1 MAKGKN
7 MIRLSSGRLFLRR
20 ILLVAGL
27 VLGIL
32 SCKDKNKP
40 LDETPTRGK
49 IRISVDES
57 YKLIIDA
64 EVYTFTYKYPYAE
77 ITPQYKPEYDVIS
90 DFMNDSVQVIVTSKK
105 LADDQVE
112 YLRQQLIIVKT
123 VTFAWDALAI
133 IVNKENPDTLLNYS
147 TIEDIFHGR
156 VTSWKE
162 INPESK
168 LDKISV
174 IFDNTRSGNVRYF
187 KEKFEITGDLP
198 DNIYAVTNNEEVI
211 DHISHDVNSM
221 GIISVNWISDK
232 NDSLSMS
239 FINKIQVVAVS
250 RPYMDESTWYLPY
263 QGSIYDKSYPF
274 TREVYLVSRETFT
287 GLGSGFIAWVAGEQ
301 GQKIVLKS
309 GLVPATMPV
318 RLIQF
323 AQ

>member
-7 MIRLSSGRLFLRR
+7 MIRSYSLRSLFSGVL
-20 ILLVAGL
+20 ILAGL
-27 VLGIL
+27 VLSLL
-32 SCKDKNKP
+32 SCRDRTKP
-40 LDETPTRGK
+40 PDETPTRGK

-64 EVYTFTYKYPYAE
+64 EIYTFTHKYPYAE
-77 ITPQYKPEYDVIS
+77 ITPHYKPEYDVLS
-90 DFMNDSVQVIVTSKK
+90 DFMNDSVQVIVTSNS
-105 LADDQVE
+105 LTDDQTE
-112 YLRQQLIIVKT
+112 LLLEQNIIVRS
-123 VTFAWDALAI
+123 VTFAHDALAI
-133 IVNKENPDTLLNYS
+133 ILNKENKDTLLDYS
-147 TIEDIFHGR
+147 TIQDIFHGR
-156 VTSWKE
+156 ITGWKE
-162 INPESK
+162 INPQSG
-168 LDKISV
+168 LGGISV
-174 IFDNTRSGNVRYF
+174 VFDNTRSGNIRYF
-187 KEKFEITGDLP
+187 KEKFKITGDLP
-198 DNIYAVTNNEEVI
+198 DNFYAVSNNGEVI
-211 DHISHDVNSM
+211 DHISRNVNGM

-239 FINKIQVVAVS
+239 FINKIQVAAVS
-250 RPYMDESTWYLPY
+250 HPYTDASAFYRPY

-323 AQ
+323 AE